1 MPGLSL
7 SLHAG
12 RSLTRLSTLTPLS
25 TMKYLTLMVGTGQ
38 FDALLAVALKT
49 FWQNGSAATVDDR

>member
-1 MPGLSL
+1 
-7 SLHAG
+7 
-12 RSLTRLSTLTPLS
+12 
-25 TMKYLTLMVGTGQ
+25 MKYLTLMVGTGQ